1 MNVAAGNPVERGKYL
16 EQINPKQYVNKLIIE
31 QFNGYLCVSIHGL
44 KGLEEGTIFFH
55 NGNIVSSN
63 YEYFKFNKAYLAEEA
78 IKRSLNALLAKTGVI
93 DLYSLSSYQVQLILT
108 LNEENNLK
116 NKITK
121 KEFNFPLSFNE
132 DYEKQL
138 ITELGEDISKE
149 DLLKRFGL
157 TKTVARDSTR
167 IQLISKANAENE
179 QIEKTVQKAIE
190 KKESKKVSRFDS
202 LSKMLK

>member
-16 EQINPKQYVNKLIIE
+16 EQINPKQYVNKLIDE
-31 QFNGYLCVSIHGL
+31 QFNGYLCVAIHGL

-78 IKRSLNALLAKTGVI
+78 IKRSLNSLLAKTGVI

-116 NKITK
+116 EKISR
-121 KEFNFPLSFNE
+121 KELNFPLSFNE
-132 DYEKQL
+132 DFEKQL
-138 ITELGEDISKE
+138 VIESGEDVSKE
-149 DLLKRFGL
+149 ELQKRFGL
-157 TKTVARDSTR
+157 TKTVARDSSRT
-167 IQLISKANAENE
+167 QLLNKANEEN
-179 QIEKTVQKAIE
+179 KAIE
-190 KKESKKVSRFDS
+190 KAIKKVQQSQKSSRFSS
-202 LSKMLK
+202 LSKMLKK